1 MTLPTEKP
9 SHIDTILP
17 EPKIITPYL
26 FPPGSL
32 GHELFPDVL
41 DGRKRNLTVFSQP
54 FFTVKVFGPRVNNLA
69 APLQVRYLFPPF
81 GPYWADEK
89 TTMADLLQQ
98 PRDSDTV
105 RRIPFVEEKVS
116 LFFNQLAAGPE
127 SFLIASSFGFQ
138 PCTTHRDLEQRRH
151 EVVQSTLALSTLIQ
165 GSSQPQFLSP
175 EVKAVVN
182 SYFGLMTGIPYTV
195 EEISSRPILG
205 GVFKPQEIYAALT
218 YTVGLL
224 HDPVRRAMLYPY
236 TPMPQESLGFL
247 CGLVTPVDGLYE
259 IPALGSLTLKDLQ
272 LSERTLK
279 QLREFS
285 IPLNTTFLALLSAP
299 CLYVYDPHNINSNL
313 VRAQSFPGS
322 LWEEAKLELI
332 EKFVLLKG
340 RYATN
345 TTDQ

>member
-9 SHIDTILP
+9 SHLDIAKP
-17 EPKIITPYL
+17 ELEVVTSYL
-26 FPPGSL
+26 FPAGTL
-32 GHELFPDVL
+32 GRDFFPDVL
-41 DGRKRNLTVFSQP
+41 NGRKRNLTVFSQS

-69 APLQVRYLFPPF
+69 APLEVRYLFPPF
-81 GPYWADEK
+81 GPSWADEK

-105 RRIPFVEEKVS
+105 RCIPFVEEKVS
-116 LFFNQLAAGPE
+116 LFFNQLAAGSE

-151 EVVQSTLALSTLIQ
+151 EVVQSALALSTLIQ
-165 GSSQPQFLSP
+165 GSSQPQFLPP
-175 EVKAVVN
+175 ELRAMVN
-182 SYFGLMTGIPYTV
+182 SYFGLMTGIPHTV
-195 EEISSRPILG
+195 EEISSGPILG
-205 GVFKPQEIYAALT
+205 RVFKPQEIYTALM
-218 YTVGLL
+218 YAVGLL

-236 TPMPQESLGFL
+236 TPMPRESLGFL

-272 LSERTLK
+272 LSERVLK

-299 CLYVYDPHNINSNL
+299 YLYVYDPYNIDSNS
-313 VRAQSFPGS
+313 VRTQSFPKS
-322 LWEEAKLELI
+322 LWEEVKLELI
-332 EKFVLLKG
+332 EKFVHLKG
-340 RYATN
+340 RYATS
-345 TTDQ
+345 TTCQ